1 MSPSGVVLLLADTCQ
16 FLTALGRPVHIVN
29 LDPATPN
36 PSYPCAIN
44 ITDLITLD
52 QVMEE
57 YNLGPNGAMIY
68 VVEYLEANLDWLIDR
83 LDSLLSSAEGLGEG
97 GGYIIFDTPGQVELW
112 TNHDSL
118 RRVIERLTKMDYRV
132 SDPRDRARNRG
143 AKLTD
148 VSARC
153 GASI

>member
-1 MSPSGVVLLLADTCQ
+1 
-16 FLTALGRPVHIVN
+16 
-29 LDPATPN
+29 
-36 PSYPCAIN
+36 
-44 ITDLITLD
+44 
-52 QVMEE
+52 MEE